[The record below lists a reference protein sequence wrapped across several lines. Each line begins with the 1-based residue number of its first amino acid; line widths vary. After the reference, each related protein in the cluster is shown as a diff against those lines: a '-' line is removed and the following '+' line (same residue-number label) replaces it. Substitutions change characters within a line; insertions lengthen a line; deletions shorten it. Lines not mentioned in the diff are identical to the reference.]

1 MPLRKSPTL
10 TPASLAARR
19 QNSKKST
26 GPRTFRGIAWSCLNN
41 MRNGGRLRQGRN
53 LLKAMV
59 DAPPGQVAAIAQ
71 AILASMPAV
80 HNVFIKLAELGIQ
93 AEIDTCAEFRRMR
106 GQGRGEEEFFFGYVR
121 SWNVIENK

>member
-1 MPLRKSPTL
+1 
-10 TPASLAARR
+10 
-19 QNSKKST
+19 
-26 GPRTFRGIAWSCLNN
+26 

-80 HNVFIKLAELGIQ
+80 HNVFIEHAELGSQ
-93 AEIDTCAEFRRMR
+93 AEIDTGGEFRWIL
-106 GQGRGEEEFFFGYVR
+106 GQGKSGTNSFFVPSEARMLLKTKETGNCDIRLGY
-121 SWNVIENK
+121 